1 MAKIKYAEV
10 NDSNIIVGVH
20 NYEIP
25 AGSLPT
31 GYTIV
36 DIEGVED
43 PSGLVGQNVSVI
55 PETLDKRVVLN
66 QLTDAEELRLQLKQL
81 SIELDLQARLAEDTT
96 ATQAEFDALK
106 LAYEAL

>member
-20 NYEIP
+20 NYLIP
-25 AGSLPT
+25 AASLPT
-31 GYTIV
+31 GYTII

-55 PETLDKRVVLN
+55 NETLDKRVVLN
-66 QLTDAEELRLQLKQL
+66 QLTQAEELRLQLKQL
-81 SIELDLQARLAEDTT
+81 SIELDLQTKLGEYTT
-96 ATQAEFDALK
+96 DTQAEFNALK
-106 LAYEAL
+106 AQYEGL